1 MHIFLRLVIGTL
13 QEGELLPFREVELEL
28 VGGEFPDLGESL
40 GRDGWEAILYLVV
53 KLDVEH
59 QYMVGEFV
67 WDEELEV
74 WRVK

>member
-40 GRDGWEAILYLVV
+40 GRDG
-53 KLDVEH
+53 
-59 QYMVGEFV
+59 
-67 WDEELEV
+67 
-74 WRVK
+74 